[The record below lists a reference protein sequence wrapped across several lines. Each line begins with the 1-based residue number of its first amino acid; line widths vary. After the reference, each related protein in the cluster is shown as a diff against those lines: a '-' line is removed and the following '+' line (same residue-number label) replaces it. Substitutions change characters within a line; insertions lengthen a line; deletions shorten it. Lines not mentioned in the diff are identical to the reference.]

1 MDRDLLQK
9 INQKVV
15 SRFPEMR
22 GVKPSVKRERTRSGL
37 RFRLTYK
44 GKVELPGDRTMKRV
58 THVLV
63 DERGK
68 VLRMSTSK

>member
-9 INQKVV
+9 INHKVV
-15 SRFPEMR
+15 SNFPEMR
-22 GVKPSVKRERTRSGL
+22 GVSPSLKREQTRSGL

-44 GKVELPGDRTMKRV
+44 GKVELPEGRTMKRV
-58 THVLV
+58 IHVLA

-68 VLRMSTSK
+68 ILRMSASK

>member
-1 MDRDLLQK
+1 MDRDLIQQ
-9 INQKVV
+9 INRKVV
-15 SRFPEMR
+15 KRFPEMQ
-22 GVKPSVKRERTRSGL
+22 GVRPTMKREQTRSGL

-44 GKVELPGDRTMKRV
+44 GRVEIPGGRTMKRV

>member
-9 INQKVV
+9 INRKVV

-22 GVKPSVKRERTRSGL
+22 GVKPSVKREQTRSGL
-37 RFRLTYK
+37 CFRLTYK
-44 GKVELPGDRTMKRV
+44 GKVELPGGRSMKRV
-58 THVLV
+58 THVLA

>member
-9 INQKVV
+9 INRKVV

-22 GVKPSVKRERTRSGL
+22 GVRPRVKREQTRSGL

-44 GKVELPGDRTMKRV
+44 GKVELPGGRTMKRV

-63 DERGK
+63 DECGK